1 VNKRR
6 RTLIEDADN
15 KDIPSSADGS
25 APSDAS
31 SSSMAVDK
39 YAPARNRKRSRKR
52 SRRPKPPLKPSN
64 DEAMD
69 VDSTD
74 APKSLPTP
82 GTRSTSGTTMVSSFT
97 LPSQSAEDNLHPQ
110 MDKAKVSLPLHRAVV
125 EITTAIDGSSR
136 LGMYVVV
143 NDSNTPTHGM
153 QAEILKP
160 KRGGLGM
167 RNPSPNNEQEETLW

>member
-1 VNKRR
+1 
-6 RTLIEDADN
+6 
-15 KDIPSSADGS
+15 
-25 APSDAS
+25 
-31 SSSMAVDK
+31 
-39 YAPARNRKRSRKR
+39 
-52 SRRPKPPLKPSN
+52 
-64 DEAMD
+64 
-69 VDSTD
+69 
-74 APKSLPTP
+74 
-82 GTRSTSGTTMVSSFT
+82 VSSFT